1 MQNEKH
7 NGDTGVEVYH
17 HQADNLPAH
26 GAHDEEVL
34 SEDRVKAYWRANIRL
49 LLILLAVWFT
59 VSYGFGILLV
69 DWLNRVSLFGFK
81 LGFWWAQQGSIYVFV
96 ILIFVYVAL
105 IGRIDRKFG
114 VDDSS
119 ATGDGFETRPRP
131 RIQAGRE
138 SGADDDDTGSARQ
151 GERQ

>member
-1 MQNEKH
+1 MQKTQDNH
-7 NGDTGVEVYH
+7 NGDTEVYH

-26 GAHDEEVL
+26 GSHDEEVL
-34 SEDRVKAYWRANIRL
+34 SEARVKAYWRANINL

-69 DWLNRVSLFGFK
+69 DWLNRISLFGFK
-81 LGFWWAQQGSIYVFV
+81 LGFWWAQQGSIYTFV

-114 VDDSS
+114 VDDS
-119 ATGDGFETRPRP
+119 D
-131 RIQAGRE
+131 
-138 SGADDDDTGSARQ
+138 ADNDRH
-151 GERQ
+151 GERP